1 MVPVFIFA
9 SLFQKCVCVCDLKT
23 IYKLIFFFSDK
34 LTHTHELLQ
43 EIELSRFSSNEP
55 EIVLVRPLQR
65 SPLLNT
71 TTTATT
77 TVLVL
82 E

>member
-1 MVPVFIFA
+1 MVRVFILHLY
-9 SLFQKCVCVCDLKT
+9 SKGVCVCDLKT

-65 SPLLNT
+65 SPLLKTT